1 MTSVY
6 YSKGERVTVEQEFKL
21 NYPDCVY
28 LGHKNICA
36 DKIAVSYV
44 KVNPIRITK
53 GIKEFEIKDGRI
65 KWWCPVD
72 TFIETQEIRQRG

>member
-1 MTSVY
+1 MY
-6 YSKGERVTVEQEFKL
+6 IIQRGTVEREFKL

-28 LGHKNICA
+28 LGHKNIGTN
-36 DKIAVSYV
+36 KIAVSYV
-44 KVNPIRITK
+44 KVNPIRLTK